1 MDRLVRYHGEGIK
14 FSEHVVELVQ
24 RRGAALGLRAPRQL
38 ALLALRG
45 ARAPPDLPAA
55 ARDSRDI
62 FRALFPQSS
71 YAKDLT
77 GDSF

>member
-1 MDRLVRYHGEGIK
+1 MERLVRYHGEGIK

-38 ALLALRG
+38 ALLAT
-45 ARAPPDLPAA
+45 PPDPPAA